1 MKTGWMARLL
11 GLALLAW
18 LGLAGCRAL
27 PPAPPP
33 AVLPA
38 EAVLARLHNRQQA
51 LESLQARGRITF
63 LSPERNYSGT
73 ILIKARRP
81 ESLRVDILD
90 LLGRTLLGF
99 ATDGSRVQV
108 LSPHEGKL
116 FTGPATPRNL
126 AVFIPPAVPLSQVV
140 PLLAGALPLSPGPPA
155 RFDYDPA
162 TDRYLLEWAQG
173 GQLQERLW
181 VAGQGLYPVQEEY
194 FLGQSQPRFTL
205 KLDKFGE
212 AGPDLPGQIIIQT
225 ETPKM
230 ELRLAYKEL
239 RLNPPLTP
247 ADLTL
252 APPPGIAVVQL
263 P

>member
-1 MKTGWMARLL
+1 MPRLI

-27 PPAPPP
+27 PPAPPS

-38 EAVLARLHNRQQA
+38 DEVLARLHNRQQA
-51 LESLQARGRITF
+51 LESLQGRGRITF
-63 LSPERNYSGT
+63 LSPEHNYSGT
-73 ILIKARRP
+73 FLIKARRP

-126 AVFIPPAVPLSQVV
+126 AVFIPPAVPRSQVV
-140 PLLAGALPLSPGPPA
+140 PLLAGALPLSPGPPT
-155 RFDYDPA
+155 RFEYDPA
-162 TDRYLLEWAQG
+162 SDRYLLEWAQG

-205 KLDKFGE
+205 KLAEFGE
-212 AGPDLPGQIIIQT
+212 AGPDLPGQITIQT

-239 RLNPPLTP
+239 RRNPPLTA

>member
-1 MKTGWMARLL
+1 MKPGGMARLVV
-11 GLALLAW
+11 LALLAW

-27 PPAPPP
+27 LPAPPP

-38 EAVLARLHNRQQA
+38 EEVLARLHNRQQA

-99 ATDGSRVQV
+99 ATDGSHVQV
-108 LSPHEGKL
+108 LSPHEGK
-116 FTGPATPRNL
+116 FYVGPATPRNL
-126 AVFIPPAVPLSQVV
+126 AVFIPPAVPLSQLV

-155 RFDYDPA
+155 RFDYDA
-162 TDRYLLEWAQG
+162 AAGRYLLEWRQG

-181 VAGQGLYPVQEEY
+181 VAAQGLYPVQEEY
-194 FLGQSQPRFTL
+194 FLGQDQPRFTL
-205 KLDKFGE
+205 KLEGFGDVL
-212 AGPDLPGQIIIQT
+212 PDLPGKITLQT

-230 ELRLAYKEL
+230 ELRLAYQEL
-239 RLNPPLTP
+239 RLNPPLSP

-252 APPPGIAVVQL
+252 APPPGVAVVQL

>member
-1 MKTGWMARLL
+1 VKPGWPARLIV
-11 GLALLAW
+11 LALLAW
-18 LGLAGCRAL
+18 VGLAGCRAL

-38 EAVLARLHNRQQA
+38 EEVLARLHNRQQA

-81 ESLRVDILD
+81 ESLRADILD

-140 PLLAGALPLSPGPPA
+140 PVLAGALPLTPGPPD

-162 TDRYLLEWAQG
+162 TDRYLLEWSQG
-173 GQLQERLW
+173 GKLQERLW

-194 FLGQSQPRFTL
+194 FQGQSQPRFTL
-205 KLDKFGE
+205 KLADFGE

-239 RLNPPLTP
+239 RRNPPLTP
-247 ADLTL
+247 AEMTL